1 MAKEFPIQGNA
12 QMNDDN
18 QLIVEIADNNTA
30 VNLTVVDV
38 SDDDVTVTDSPAI
51 VYGYYINTVLSA
63 KTVDIMDGTNVKVVI
78 PASCDAGTNVVFGAP
93 VSFETNVIVES
104 IDPATGKV
112 AILWKAA

>member
-1 MAKEFPIQGNA
+1 MAKEFPTQGNA
-12 QMNDDN
+12 QMNDSK
-18 QLIVEIADNNTA
+18 QLMVEIAGDNTA

-63 KTVDIMDGTNVKVVI
+63 NVVNIMDSTDTKVVI
-78 PASCDAGTNVVFGAP
+78 PSQCAAGTNVVFGAP

-104 IDPATGKV
+104 VDPATGEV